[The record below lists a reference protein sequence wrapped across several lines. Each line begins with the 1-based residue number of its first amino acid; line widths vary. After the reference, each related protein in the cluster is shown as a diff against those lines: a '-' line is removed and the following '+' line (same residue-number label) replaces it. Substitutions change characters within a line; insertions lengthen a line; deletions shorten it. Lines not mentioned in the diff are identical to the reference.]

1 MARRSWRRWAGIF
14 LRGAAMGMAE
24 VVPGVSGGTIAFI
37 TGIYRELLE
46 TIAGL
51 SFRSVGRLRYG
62 VVAFWRT
69 SNLGFLAALGAGMV
83 TSILLFARVILE
95 LLDSMPLLVWAFFFG
110 LIVGSCID
118 IARHSSVRVLI
129 RVAPFGLAAALILSL
144 SGAIALEPTPLW
156 LFVGGM
162 IAVSA
167 WILPGVSGGYML
179 LLLGL
184 YPSVIA
190 AVVDLELGRLAML
203 MLGCVAGL
211 AVFARVLSFL
221 MRRHYG
227 PVMAVLTGFMAGSLI
242 KLWPWRSGASGA
254 DLPVMPWTYQQLN
267 GHDPMLLGVVAAMLL
282 GLGVVVLLVVV
293 RDVGAVGSRA

>member
-14 LRGAAMGMAE
+14 TRGMAMGIAE
-24 VVPGVSGGTIAFI
+24 VIPGVSGGTIAFI
-37 TGIYRELLE
+37 TGIYNELLD

-51 SFRSVGRLRYG
+51 SLRTLARLQFG
-62 VVAFWRT
+62 LAAFWRT
-69 SNLGFLAALGAGMV
+69 SNLGFLAVLGAGMV
-83 TSILLFARVILE
+83 TSVLLFARVIRG

-118 IARHSSVRVLI
+118 LARHSLPRV
-129 RVAPFGLAAALILSL
+129 VMQVGPFGLAAGLALSL
-144 SGAIALEPTPLW
+144 SGAVALEATPLW

-190 AVVDLELGRLAML
+190 AVADLEIGRLTWL
-203 MLGCVAGL
+203 GLGCVTGL
-211 AVFARVLSFL
+211 AAFARVLSFL
-221 MRRHYG
+221 MRRHYL
-227 PVMAVLTGFMAGSLI
+227 PVMAALTGFMAGSLV
-242 KLWPWRSGASGA
+242 KLWPWRVGGSGGA
-254 DLPVMPWTYQQLN
+254 DLPVMPWTYQQL
-267 GHDPMLLGVVAAMLL
+267 GHDPMLLGVMTAVLL
-282 GLGVVVLLVVV
+282 GLVAVILLVVA
-293 RDVGAVGSRA
+293 RDAGADRSSA